1 MNLRFRP
8 LEFGKSPR
16 SFAVAGGVGLLLLAG
31 CRHDSVVP
39 VPLTDYYPVVVGT
52 YRTYA
57 VADSVW
63 KNRVVTVSNYQ
74 FRERVTEQYT
84 DAAGQP
90 AYRLVR
96 SKRADAS
103 AAWVDDS
110 VLVVQVLPQAV
121 LQTASNL
128 RTVELIYPPRANKGW
143 NKNAFNASPD
153 TIISLSRFYT
163 SSVGTPYTTAPA
175 GGQAAKTYPATVGA
189 YDIFSAQD
197 NDGRL
202 RQSGYLQVYA
212 QGVGRILRRRYSYYT
227 FITNPDGSQTQT
239 RDTIQMGASRRETLI
254 ETGTI

>member
-1 MNLRFRP
+1 ML
-8 LEFGKSPR
+8 KDYR
-16 SFAVAGGVGLLLLAG
+16 SLTAAAALGLLFLAG

-39 VPLTDYYPVVVGT
+39 VPLTDYFPVVVGT

-57 VADSVW
+57 VADSSW
-63 KNRVVTVSNYQ
+63 TNRVVTVNNYQ
-74 FRERVTEQYT
+74 FRERVTEQYA

-163 SSVGTPYTTAPA
+163 AAVGVPYTTAA
-175 GGQAAKTYPATVGA
+175 TGSQAAKTYPVTVGA
-189 YDIFSAQD
+189 YDLFSAQD

-202 RQSGYLQVYA
+202 RSSGYLQVYA
-212 QGVGRILRRRYSYYT
+212 QGIGRILRRRYSYYT
-227 FITNPDGSQTQT
+227 NITNPDGSQTQT
-239 RDTIQMGASRRETLI
+239 LGIIQMGASRRETLI

>member
-1 MNLRFRP
+1 MNLRFHP
-8 LEFGKSPR
+8 LEFRKGSR
-16 SFAVAGGVGLLLLAG
+16 SFAAASGVGLLLLVG
-31 CRHDSVVP
+31 CRHESVVP
-39 VPLTDYYPVVVGT
+39 VPLTDYFPVVVGT

-57 VADSVW
+57 VADSSW

-74 FRERVTEQYT
+74 FRERVTEQFT

-96 SKRADAS
+96 SRRADAA
-103 AAWVDDS
+103 AAWADDS

-153 TIISLSRFYT
+153 TIISLTRFYT
-163 SSVGTPYTTAPA
+163 VGVGAAYTTAPA
-175 GGQAAKTYPATVGA
+175 GGQAAKTYPTTVAT
-189 YDIFSAQD
+189 YDIFSAID

-202 RQSGYLQVYA
+202 RQSGYLQVSA
-212 QGVGRILRRRYSYYT
+212 LGVGRVLRRRYSYYT
-227 FITNPDGSQTQT
+227 NITNPDGSQTIT
-239 RDTIQMGASRRETLI
+239 PGIIQMGASRRETLI